1 MFLEPVRPEEATGDL
16 AELYRSEEKR
26 WGFLPTFTQTFSH
39 HPDAYKAWLGL
50 IRVAYDS
57 MDRRRCELA
66 TLAAAKA
73 LKSTCCSVAHGMFL
87 RDLFYD
93 SEQVVRIA
101 EDHHDAGLEAV
112 DVDIMDFA
120 QKAATD
126 APSVTQADVDS
137 LRAHGLSDR
146 EIFEV
151 AYAVAVRAFFATL
164 IESLGTSAEPPM
176 VDSLD
181 SDLLA
186 ALTVGRPA
194 RATG

>member
-1 MFLEPVRPEEATGDL
+1 MFIDPVRNDEATGIL
-16 AELYRSEEKR
+16 ADMYRSEEER
-26 WGFLPTFTQTFSH
+26 WGFLPTFTQAFSH
-39 HPDAYKAWLGL
+39 HPEAYEAWLRL
-50 IRVAYDS
+50 IRVAYGS

-93 SEQVVRIA
+93 SDQVVRIA
-101 EDHHDAGLEAV
+101 EDHRDAGLEAV
-112 DVDIMDFA
+112 DVAIMNFA
-120 QKAATD
+120 EKAAAD
-126 APSVTQADVDS
+126 ASSIEQSDVDS

-151 AYAVAVRAFFATL
+151 AYAVAARAFFATL
-164 IESLGTSAEPPM
+164 IESLGTTAEAPM
-176 VDSLD
+176 VDSLEP
-181 SDLLA
+181 DLLE

-194 RATG
+194 TG